1 MERREKELQK
11 EIDDLKKGQ
20 TVASKDTLQYNKIMN
35 KIEQAK
41 AEFDAKMASLETDL
55 YDQFNM
61 RVGQRKAY
69 MVEKIDDYLLADL
82 RAYYDQK
89 YEVEKGKHAEEF
101 DKKLCEMDDYLL
113 TSVDTFLDQHREEIL
128 QAADV
133 GDFQKI
139 LELRAEA
146 LLLLGVHS

>member
-1 MERREKELQK
+1 
-11 EIDDLKKGQ
+11 
-20 TVASKDTLQYNKIMN
+20 
-35 KIEQAK
+35 
-41 AEFDAKMASLETDL
+41 
-55 YDQFNM
+55 
-61 RVGQRKAY
+61 
-69 MVEKIDDYLLADL
+69 
-82 RAYYDQK
+82 
-89 YEVEKGKHAEEF
+89 
-101 DKKLCEMDDYLL
+101 MDDYLL

>member
-1 MERREKELQK
+1 
-11 EIDDLKKGQ
+11 
-20 TVASKDTLQYNKIMN
+20 MN

-101 DKKLCEMDDYLL
+101 DKKLREMDDYLL